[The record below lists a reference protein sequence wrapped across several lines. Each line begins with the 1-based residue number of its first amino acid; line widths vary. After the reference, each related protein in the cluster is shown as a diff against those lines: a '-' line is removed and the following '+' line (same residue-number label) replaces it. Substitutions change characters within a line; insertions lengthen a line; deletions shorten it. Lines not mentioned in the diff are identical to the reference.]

1 MLGRM
6 LYDHRVDPEETYN
19 VAEEKEYR
27 SIVEDL
33 HSQLAT
39 MMKTR

>member
-1 MLGRM
+1 MLGMM

-19 VAEEKEYR
+19 VAEEPEYQ
-27 SIVEDL
+27 SVVEDL
-33 HSQLAT
+33 HNQLAT